1 MYNIHMRFDDLLR
14 AMHKVCH
21 HDLPNQI
28 AVIQGLLHF
37 LDEESAQLSKE
48 GREYLA
54 RLHSATGNA
63 GALARFLREMVKLT
77 DFAPLVE
84 TVPLAVLGRE
94 LQGELQRRHPERTIE
109 FACHWLAPAVSGD
122 ARVLVQALVEL
133 FAGLLPATARPCQV
147 QASSERRGEA
157 VELVFR
163 LDDRAAATTQVL
175 DQRLE
180 IVLAR
185 AWLALC
191 AAQVDLTLP
200 GPAET
205 RIAIVMP
212 GP

>member
-1 MYNIHMRFDDLLR
+1 MYNIGMRSDDLLR

-37 LDEESAQLSKE
+37 LDEESAPLSTE
-48 GREYLA
+48 GREHLA

-63 GALARFLREMVKLT
+63 ANLARFLREMVNLA
-77 DFAPLVE
+77 DFAPLAESVS
-84 TVPLAVLGRE
+84 LAALGRE
-94 LQGELQRRHPERTIE
+94 LQGELLRRHPERTFE
-109 FACHWLAPAVSGD
+109 FAWHWREPAVVGD
-122 ARVLVQALVEL
+122 ARVLVQALVEML
-133 FAGLLPATARPCQV
+133 AGLSTARACQV
-147 QASSERRGEA
+147 QASSERRGQA
-157 VELVFR
+157 VEIAFR
-163 LDDRAAATTQVL
+163 LDHRAAAKTQVL

-191 AAQVDLTLP
+191 NAQLDLTFP

-205 RIAIVMP
+205 RFAVVMP